1 MRNRNI
7 CVIPARSGSK
17 RIPGKNWKELNGVPM
32 VVRTI
37 KSIQKSGIF
46 DEIYVSTDSAEIRT
60 LVNSIG
66 VNAGELRPANLSD
79 DNTPLLPVI
88 QYEIKRNDFHLNLNN
103 LVACILPTAVFLQ
116 PSHYE
121 KAFEIYSNN
130 RKSEN
135 LNLLICASKYKHP
148 IDRAL
153 EISENGNL
161 APLNQS
167 KFKMR
172 TQDLPDRYYDAGQFY
187 FGSVDTWLNNSVNAA
202 KFDYVLVE
210 ESDIFDIDNMSD
222 WILAEKKL
230 SG

>member
-88 QYEIKRNDFHLNLNN
+88 QYEIKRNDL
-103 LVACILPTAVFLQ
+103 
-116 PSHYE
+116 
-121 KAFEIYSNN
+121 
-130 RKSEN
+130 
-135 LNLLICASKYKHP
+135 
-148 IDRAL
+148 
-153 EISENGNL
+153 
-161 APLNQS
+161 
-167 KFKMR
+167 
-172 TQDLPDRYYDAGQFY
+172 
-187 FGSVDTWLNNSVNAA
+187 
-202 KFDYVLVE
+202 
-210 ESDIFDIDNMSD
+210 
-222 WILAEKKL
+222 
-230 SG
+230 